1 MFCTIADFLRSWDYE
16 SQSTL
21 KMLRALTDASL
32 NQRVTP
38 DGRSLGTLAWHIT
51 TSVSD
56 MAGQAG
62 LPVRATRADEPVPA
76 AAAAIAAAY
85 EQAATALAEAVKA
98 NWSDAQLPDEL
109 SMYGE
114 KWTKGSTLAMVIAH
128 QTHHRGQ
135 VTVLMRQAGLVV
147 AGVYGPAK
155 EEWAAHGVPPQA

>member
-56 MAGQAG
+56 MASQAG

-76 AAAAIAAAY
+76 TAAAIAAAY